1 MRPRLQA
8 SLPAD
13 SWSFENYAEPVRWS
27 IYMGKYINKEAMNR
41 KRLLLQQMGVP
52 FETPLS
58 PQLNPGLSLGNFNTK
73 AEADA
78 ALAVLS
84 DRGLRTAKVV
94 LERPELPT
102 QWLRLP
108 AVNPPLQHK
117 LQTLKLPLGDKLLQP
132 CQP

>member
-13 SWSFENYAEPVRWS
+13 SWSFESYAEPVRWS